1 MTYFGVIASA
11 VLHVGGLFLLL
22 SARAPDPLVPLGSDT
37 PLDVSIISLN
47 EYNAITSQAPQ
58 SSTLAALRVQPEA
71 PQPPVPFD
79 LDPLVDTQ
87 DDTAPEPEPPA
98 PIDLAMRLTPPE
110 ADLVPEIEDEPPLP
124 ESAEVAVAP
133 APLAPAVD
141 AEALQDREV
150 DPRDLI
156 PNDDVTVA
164 IAPPAPKPPRGVF
177 DAPLI
182 DTSPDEPPLPSE
194 TEGEGETVSE
204 EPAPPPP
211 EPEPEPVQTAEVDD
225 PAPLATPFPVPKP
238 RGSLAVASEEEPAP
252 APAQVVEAPQP
263 PAPAPRV
270 ETPAP
275 TQSQL
280 SEAEMEQERRM
291 MAAIMEQM
299 RANQP
304 PTEQELRAAEAE
316 ALRKVVEEQRIAEA
330 EAAQKRAEEQRRQ
343 QELAALNEA
352 ERRAAEE
359 AYRREQAEAARLAQ
373 MEAERKARADAAF
386 FAARK
391 AEADAKARAEAE
403 REARALAELRAQQ
416 EAALQEQRAQQEEA
430 FRQQQAA
437 QEAARRAAIEEQ
449 RRIREAELARQR
461 AEAARLQ
468 AERDL
473 ANRRQ
478 QLADLNASVAPETT
492 ATNVLTGA
500 APTAAAPSQD
510 SFLGGDTALASI
522 LNAAGNAANRAS
534 TGPSFSQGGGVRQ
547 GVSLTQGETD
557 AVLNQLRRCWR
568 VDTFSANARSQVV
581 TLQAQIRQNG
591 FINQATIRVMSPVPT
606 PPEYRIAVERAVSA
620 LQDRRCQPF
629 ALPPAKYNAWRD
641 IVIRFDPAQ
650 MVLQ

>member
-1 MTYFGVIASA
+1 MTYFGVLASA

-22 SARAPDPLVPLGSDT
+22 TARAPEPLVPLGSDT

-58 SSTLAALRVQPEA
+58 SSTLAALREQPVT
-71 PQPPVPFD
+71 PQPPMPFD

-87 DDTAPEPEPPA
+87 DDSTPEPQPPA
-98 PIDLAMRLTPPE
+98 PVEMAMRLPPPE
-110 ADLVPEIEDEPPLP
+110 PDPLPEIEDEAPLP
-124 ESAEVAVAP
+124 DSSEVAVAP
-133 APLAPAVD
+133 APLAPEVD

-156 PNDDVTVA
+156 PNDDVSVA
-164 IAPPAPKPPRGVF
+164 VAPPAPRPPRGGF

-182 DTSPDEPPLPSE
+182 DTSPDEPPEPSE
-194 TEGEGETVSE
+194 TEGEGETVAE
-204 EPAPPPP
+204 EPAPPSPDP
-211 EPEPEPVQTAEVDD
+211 VPEPVQTAEIDD

-238 RGSLAVASEEEPAP
+238 RGSLAVASEPDPVPAP
-252 APAQVVEAPQP
+252 ARVAEALDPAQPVEP
-263 PAPAPRV
+263 P
-270 ETPAP
+270 TP

-304 PTEQELRAAEAE
+304 PSEEELRAAEAE
-316 ALRKVVEEQRIAEA
+316 ALRKL
-330 EAAQKRAEEQRRQ
+330 AEEQRRQ
-343 QELAALNEA
+343 EEIAALDEA

-359 AYRREQAEAARLAQ
+359 AFRREQAEAARQAALQA
-373 MEAERKARADAAF
+373 EAEAR
-386 FAARK
+386 
-391 AEADAKARAEAE
+391 ARAEAE
-403 REARALAELRAQQ
+403 REARALAELRARQEEALRAQQ
-416 EAALQEQRAQQEEA
+416 EAAR
-430 FRQQQAA
+430 QAA
-437 QEAARRAAIEEQ
+437 LDEQ
-449 RRIREAELARQR
+449 RRIREAELARQ
-461 AEAARLQ
+461 Q
-468 AERDL
+468 AERDRER
-473 ANRRQ
+473 RRQ
-478 QLADLNASVAPETT
+478 QLAELNANVAPETT
-492 ATNVLTGA
+492 ASNVLTGA
-500 APTAAAPSQD
+500 APPPAPPAND
-510 SFLGGDTALASI
+510 SFLGGDSALASI
-522 LNAAGNAANRAS
+522 LGAADTFANRAS
-534 TGPSFSQGGGVRQ
+534 TGPSFSQGGGARQ
-547 GVSLTQGETD
+547 GASLTPGETQ

-581 TLQAQIRQNG
+581 TLQAQLRQNG
-591 FINQATIRVMSPVPT
+591 FVNQTTIQVISPLPT